1 MNPISYDMVKLMM
14 REREMQAVGHRGASS
29 SAALLRSAAR
39 RIAHRTRR
47 GH

>member
-14 REREMQAVGHRGASS
+14 REREKDAAEHRGAGS